1 MESSNE
7 CNLINFT
14 NSLMEFVDLLLKKS
28 KEENIE
34 ILDPLLKQNKK
45 KCDQHAKLRDSC
57 AILKNVFSESVDNV
71 NEKESDFK
79 SKNQVEIIKK
89 VYRKMTDNINY
100 LHPEQNMDLFTL
112 KDDKNSIIT
121 ILPGIDIGLVTKKL
135 TENEKNLLWGHLF
148 MMYISA
154 AELIARISK
163 HKKEGKKWDI
173 INKLKDK
180 VVEFGI
186 IPDKIFFINPFLGI
200 NTDDSNKEIDTS
212 TMYSNLDQIKK
223 PEGGVKGML
232 QMSGVD
238 KMFDMKKI
246 SAQLENISEDE
257 INTARDQ
264 ITKMIGAEGDSD
276 TSQLLGSLVGDVVNK
291 LKQGGDLNVFDI
303 AESVAQDNETKHD
316 PNKFMKT
323 AKQVQNFMSKGE
335 QNLKNLKDDK
345 GNPIGND
352 LFKSL
357 QNPLQFMKN
366 LNPNMAADL
375 EKVTAKMNNLKT
387 QNNNKPNLDNSN
399 ISQKSDTKSDTKS
412 NNSYNKPTKKNNKK

>member
-1 MESSNE
+1 
-7 CNLINFT
+7 
-14 NSLMEFVDLLLKKS
+14 MEFVELLLKKS

-45 KCDQHAKLRDSC
+45 KCDQHTKLRDSC
-57 AILKNVFSESVDNV
+57 AILQNVFSENTNNV
-71 NEKESDFK
+71 NEKESDLK

-89 VYRKMTDNINY
+89 VYRKMTDNISY
-100 LHPEQNMDLFTL
+100 LHPEENMDLFTL
-112 KDDKNSIIT
+112 KDEKNNIVT
-121 ILPGIDIGLVTKKL
+121 ILPGVDIGLVTKKL
-135 TENEKNLLWGHLF
+135 TENEKKLLWGHLF

-163 HKKEGKKWDI
+163 HKKEGKKWDV

-200 NTDDSNKEIDTS
+200 NTDNTNKEYDTK

-223 PEGGVKGML
+223 PEGGVKSML

-246 SAQLENISEDE
+246 SSQLENISEDE
-257 INTARDQ
+257 INTAKDQ
-264 ITKMIGAEGDSD
+264 IAKMIGAEGDSD
-276 TSQLLGSLVGDVVNK
+276 TSQLLGSLVSDVVKK

-303 AESVAQDNETKHD
+303 AESVAHDNETKHD
-316 PNKFMKT
+316 PEKFMKT
-323 AKQVQNFMSKGE
+323 AQQVQNFMSKGE

-345 GNPIGND
+345 GNPIGAQ

-357 QNPLQFMKN
+357 QNPFQFMKN

-375 EKVTAKMNNLKT
+375 EKATAKINTMNN
-387 QNNNKPNLDNSN
+387 QNNN
-399 ISQKSDTKSDTKS
+399 SDTKS
-412 NNSYNKPTKKNNKK
+412 NNSNNKPQKKK